1 MGGGMTIDP
10 ESGLYMGEQV
20 FLPFKPTSESDGL
33 IRIQM
38 THDIHCLV
46 RSKLHGMIAN
56 ANCRPKNMLR
66 MALNLN
72 YYPKMRQPSIK
83 DHLGMTGYVFFRG
96 TRLTTQR
103 SLH

>member
-1 MGGGMTIDP
+1 MTIDP

-20 FLPFKPTSESDGL
+20 FLPIMPTLESDGA

-46 RSKLHGMIAN
+46 RSKLHGMFAH

-66 MALNLN
+66 MASTLTGG
-72 YYPKMRQPSIK
+72 RRSI
-83 DHLGMTGYVFFRG
+83 R
-96 TRLTTQR
+96 RLTVVMPRWR
-103 SLH
+103 SYC